1 MSLWHAEIDK
11 PNFVDGA
18 KVTLLSGHRVVR
30 VVTADTLSIETP
42 TGHKFS
48 GVVEDRT
55 GSNIR
60 LILVEGQPIS
70 LEMVID
76 ESIHPPTASNNVF
89 SRQVWMTH

>member
-1 MSLWHAEIDK
+1 MSLWHAEIDQPK
-11 PNFVDGA
+11 FVDGA
-18 KVTLLSGHRVVR
+18 KITLLSDHRVVR

-55 GSNIR
+55 GSDIR
-60 LILVEGQPIS
+60 MILADGQPIS

-76 ESIHPPTASNNVF
+76 ESIHPPTASKNVF
-89 SRQVWMTH
+89 SRQVWMAH